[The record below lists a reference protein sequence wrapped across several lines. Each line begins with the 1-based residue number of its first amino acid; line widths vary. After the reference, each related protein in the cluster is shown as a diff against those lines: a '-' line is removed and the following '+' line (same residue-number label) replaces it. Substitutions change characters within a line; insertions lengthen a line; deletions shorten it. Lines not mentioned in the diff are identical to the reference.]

1 VKRSGCVSVSQCRK
15 LALAWYRKT
24 GSLLGTLL
32 PRRQMNGGGYANGRV
47 EDFPPLGECVTVGHE
62 RVHLWDRGSGPAVV
76 LLHGA
81 SANLRDWT
89 FSLAEPLSRK
99 YRVIA
104 FDRPGFGW
112 STRTGS
118 PFSVARQVTVMR
130 AALRERGV
138 EKAILVGHSF
148 GGAVVMAWALAHP
161 DEVIGVLP
169 VSGVTMPYEGLAF
182 RAVAAA
188 GLEQPIVNLYSGY
201 MRLTADRGGTEGF
214 VSRIFWPQSPPE
226 GYLDHIGVPL
236 ALQEGTMKANAEDL
250 ANLNRTLLGQAPFYS
265 RLRMPVEIIH
275 GDRDFVSA
283 ELHAK
288 GLARAVPQANLSLLK
303 NVGHMAHHA
312 APQALERA
320 LSRLA
325 GSA

>member
-1 VKRSGCVSVSQCRK
+1 LV
-15 LALAWYRKT
+15 WYRKT
-24 GSLLGTLL
+24 GSILATLL
-32 PRRQMNGGGYANGRV
+32 PRPQGNGGGHASGKAD
-47 EDFPPLGECVTVGHE
+47 DFPPLGEFVTVGNE
-62 RVHLWDRGSGPAVV
+62 RLHMWDRGSGTAVV

-89 FSLAEPLSRK
+89 FGLAEPLSRT

-112 STRTGS
+112 SSRNGS

-138 EKAILVGHSF
+138 DRAILVGHSF

-161 DEVIGVLP
+161 GEVIGVVP

-188 GLEQPIVNLYSGY
+188 GLEQPIVNLYSNY

-214 VSRIFWPQSPPE
+214 VSRIFWPQSPPK
-226 GYLDHIGVPL
+226 GYLDYIGVPL
-236 ALQEGTMKANAEDL
+236 ALQESTMKANAEDL
-250 ANLNRTLLGQAPFYS
+250 ANLNRTLLGQAPFYN
-265 RLRMPVEIIH
+265 RLHMPVEIIH

-288 GLARAVPQANLSLLK
+288 GLAKAVPHARLTLLP
-303 NVGHMAHHA
+303 NVGHMAHHT
-312 APQALERA
+312 APSVLEQTLA
-320 LSRLA
+320 RLA
-325 GSA
+325 EHA